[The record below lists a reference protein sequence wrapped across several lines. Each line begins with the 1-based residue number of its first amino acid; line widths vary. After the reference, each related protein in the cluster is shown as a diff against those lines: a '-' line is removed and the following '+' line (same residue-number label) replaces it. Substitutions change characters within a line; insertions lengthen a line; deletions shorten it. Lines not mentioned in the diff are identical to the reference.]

1 MKLKYINIKFL
12 IVKKRVQSRQL
23 SVEHI
28 GTNSMIVDP
37 LTKGLTSKM
46 FHEHTAHMNVVLL
59 KYIQFLAKSFYFIC
73 FYIIDFFSY
82 FNLWIF
88 KVIFCRNKVLV
99 YSHSDFGMV

>member
-37 LTKGLTSKM
+37 LTKEFPPKI
-46 FHEHTAHMNVVLL
+46 FHEHVARMGVVSL
-59 KYIQFLAKSFYFIC
+59 KDTQF
-73 FYIIDFFSY
+73 
-82 FNLWIF
+82 
-88 KVIFCRNKVLV
+88 
-99 YSHSDFGMV
+99 